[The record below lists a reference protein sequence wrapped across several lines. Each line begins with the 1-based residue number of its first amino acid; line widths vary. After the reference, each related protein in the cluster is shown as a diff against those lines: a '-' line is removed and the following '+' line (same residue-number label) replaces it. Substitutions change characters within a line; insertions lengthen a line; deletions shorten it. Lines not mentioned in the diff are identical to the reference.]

1 MCLRDGILLGA
12 SLLATALTGCAPAGS
27 PPTRLVHLAGP
38 PHTIDLSP
46 YQSRPSPQPRVYARH
61 DRKHPDTVPAD
72 YVRMI
77 SEARQI
83 EGSLVG
89 RVAQSVGR
97 YLSPPEGGG
106 AADRFPW
113 PQSGPGG
120 AAFFLQLTPP
130 LPQYPVVIDAHQP
143 IELRADVRLYDY
155 QGRRRLG
162 GTLQR
167 TVTFQGYETL
177 EADANTLPD
186 CMRLQIVTRLRFFW
200 GPRVDVTE
208 SVWLAPGIGEVRRI
222 ERLRGWAWLFPF
234 DEVRQYDL
242 ISAGAVKAQLAAHS
256 AEPARRWSV
265 IAVHLDRCL
274 PHPRLGGLAVEFAR
288 SAADAPAPIAT
299 GQSAD
304 KPIGG

>member
-1 MCLRDGILLGA
+1 MYARDGILLRA
-12 SLLATALTGCAPAGS
+12 SLLATALTGCAPAGRPS
-27 PPTRLVHLAGP
+27 TQVAHLAGP
-38 PHTIDLSP
+38 LHTVDLSP
-46 YQSRPSPQPRVYARH
+46 YQPRPSPQPRVYARH
-61 DRKHPDTVPAD
+61 DRKHPDTGPAD

-77 SEARQI
+77 NEARQI
-83 EGSLVG
+83 EGSLVD
-89 RVAQSVGR
+89 RATQSIDR

-120 AAFFLQLTPP
+120 AAFFLQLTPS
-130 LPQYPVVIDAHQP
+130 LPQYPIVIDAHRP
-143 IELRADVRLYDY
+143 VEMRADVRLYDY
-155 QGRRRLG
+155 RGRRRFG

-167 TVTFQGYETL
+167 TVTFQGFETL
-177 EADANTLPD
+177 EADAHTLPD
-186 CMRLQIVTRLRFFW
+186 CVRLQIVTRLRFFW

-208 SVWLAPGIGEVRRI
+208 SVWLAPGIGEVRRV

-242 ISAGAVKAQLAAHS
+242 ISPGAGKAQLATHS
-256 AEPARRWSV
+256 AGLTPRWSV

-288 SAADAPAPIAT
+288 PAADATQSIAT
-299 GQSAD
+299 GESTD